1 MTTQRIHTVII
12 GGGQAGLAM
21 SRCLTDRGIEH
32 VVLERG
38 QIGERWRNER
48 WDSLRLLTPAW
59 HTRLPGHTYGGPDPD
74 AFLHKDQLVD
84 LLAGY
89 ARSFD
94 APVLGG
100 VTVRSVSATTAGLVV
115 RTDQG
120 RWSADEVVVATGHCA
135 TPVIPQ
141 VAAGLPR
148 SVDQIPTTAYRNPG
162 ALAPGAVL
170 VVGSGPSGQ
179 QIAAELADA
188 GRRVVLAVGEH
199 VRLPRRYR
207 DRDLIWWG
215 EATGQHDQTTDEVR
229 DLAAARRAPSLTL
242 WGGGHLD
249 LGVLRNKGVALT
261 GRLTGV
267 GDGVASFDAD
277 GLGPTVATAEVR
289 MHRYLDRIDR
299 FAVREGIDD
308 AGGAERPAAA
318 DWHTAAVST
327 LDLRRGGVGAVVW
340 ATGFRPDFSFV
351 RLPVFDPSGEP
362 VHHRGITPCPGLS
375 FLGLRWQHRRKSSF
389 IDGVGGDAE
398 HVAAVI
404 DARRRM
410 GSGRAMV
417 AA

>member
-1 MTTQRIHTVII
+1 MATQRIHTVII

-38 QIGERWRNER
+38 QIGERWRNQR

-59 HTRLPGHTYGGPDPD
+59 HTRLPGHSYEGPDPD
-74 AFLHKDQLVD
+74 AFLHKDQFVD
-84 LLAGY
+84 LLTGY

-100 VTVRSVSATTAGLVV
+100 VTVRSVTARGTGLAV

-120 RWSADEVVVATGHCA
+120 TWWADEVVVATGHCA
-135 TPVIPQ
+135 TPTVPEVSSHI
-141 VAAGLPR
+141 PR
-148 SVDQIPTTAYRNPG
+148 SVEQVPTTGYRNPVH
-162 ALAPGAVL
+162 LRPGAVL
-170 VVGSGPSGQ
+170 VVGAGPSGQ

-188 GRRVVLAVGEH
+188 GRRVVLAVGDH
-199 VRLPRRYR
+199 VRLPRQYR

-215 EATGQHDQTTDEVR
+215 EATGQYDHTTDEVR

-242 WGGGHLD
+242 WGGGQLD
-249 LGVLRNKGVALT
+249 LGVLRAKGVLLT
-261 GRLTGV
+261 GRMTGAI
-267 GDGVASFDAD
+267 DGIATFDAD
-277 GLGPTVATAEVR
+277 GLRPTVSTAEVR
-289 MHRYLDRIDR
+289 MHRYLDRIDG
-299 FAVREGIDD
+299 FANRVQLDD
-308 AGGAERPAAA
+308 GGEAERPAAA
-318 DWHTAAVST
+318 DWHRADVST
-327 LDLRRGGVGAVVW
+327 LDLVRSGVGAVVW

-351 RLPVFDPSGEP
+351 RLPVFGASGEP
-362 VHHRGITPCPGLS
+362 IHHRGVTPFPGLS

-398 HVAAVI
+398 HLAEVI
-404 DARRRM
+404 DGRRA
-410 GSGRAMV
+410 GAGEPF